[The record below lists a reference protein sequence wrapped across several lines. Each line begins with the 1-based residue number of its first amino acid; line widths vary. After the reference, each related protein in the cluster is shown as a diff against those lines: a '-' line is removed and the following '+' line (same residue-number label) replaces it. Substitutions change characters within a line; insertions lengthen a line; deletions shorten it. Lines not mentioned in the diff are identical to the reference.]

1 IATDDEIVTITVN
14 HINRPPTADAGFDQ
28 IDVRVGTLTT
38 LDGSGSSDPDLDVL
52 TYSWVQTLGTSVT
65 LNTDTDMMPTFT
77 PIIPDMYEFE
87 LTVYDGEYYST
98 VASVQVTVIN
108 AAIPEAITDLN
119 IAINAGSIDL
129 SWSEITLDTDGLVT
143 QMDGYIVYRGTSAYF
158 TPQSSD
164 SIGTTDAFTF
174 TFNDNDLDGADV
186 VGDISSQYFYTV
198 VAFDIYGNRSTT
210 SNRVGEFDYEIITT
224 ATTDYNLICI
234 PFENT
239 GITNADEL
247 IDAIGRSDVLTVNN
261 YQPAS
266 QSFESRFAAGFG
278 VNFATAI
285 GGIYQVNAA
294 NPTIFSVAGQVP
306 APGSVSYPLQT
317 TSTTSF
323 SFLSIP
329 FERELDFLTAQ
340 DMLDNLPGS
349 FNTLNRYDA
358 SSQSYESRF
367 AAGFGVNFT
376 VKAGMPYQA
385 NVAASD
391 IFPGP

>member
-1 IATDDEIVTITVN
+1 LV
-14 HINRPPTADAGFDQ
+14 
-28 IDVRVGTLTT
+28 T
-38 LDGSGSSDPDLDVL
+38 LDGSGSADPDFDLLD
-52 TYSWVQTLGTSVT
+52 YSWVQTLGTPVT
-65 LNTDTDMMPTFT
+65 LSSDIDMMPTFT
-77 PIIPDMYEFE
+77 PAVPDLYEFE
-87 LTVYDGEYYST
+87 LTVFDGQYYSIADT
-98 VASVQVTVIN
+98 VQITTIN
-108 AAIPEAITDLN
+108 AASPEAITDLD
-119 IAINAGSIDL
+119 IAINGGSIDL
-129 SWSEITLDTDGLVT
+129 NWSEIIYDTDGILT
-143 QMDGYIVYRGTSAYF
+143 QMAGYIVYRGTSAYF
-158 TPQSSD
+158 TPQPSD
-164 SIGTTDAFTF
+164 SIGTTDAATFFFT
-174 TFNDNDLDGADV
+174 DNNLNGADV

-198 VAFDIYGNRSTT
+198 VAFDIYGNRSAS

-224 ATTDYNLICI
+224 ATTDYNLVCI
-234 PFENT
+234 PFDST

-278 VNFATAI
+278 VNFEVVT

-306 APGSVSYPLQT
+306 SPGSISYPLQT

-323 SFLSIP
+323 GFLSIP

-340 DMLDNLPGS
+340 DVLDNLPGS

-376 VKAGMPYQA
+376 VRAGMPYQA
-385 NVAASD
+385 NIAADD

>member
-1 IATDDEIVTITVN
+1 VQIT
-14 HINRPPTADAGFDQ
+14 A
-28 IDVRVGTLTT
+28 
-38 LDGSGSSDPDLDVL
+38 
-52 TYSWVQTLGTSVT
+52 
-65 LNTDTDMMPTFT
+65 
-77 PIIPDMYEFE
+77 
-87 LTVYDGEYYST
+87 
-98 VASVQVTVIN
+98 IN
-108 AAIPEAITDLN
+108 AATPEAVSDLN
-119 IAINAGSIDL
+119 IAINGGSLDL
-129 SWSEITLDTDGLVT
+129 SWSEITLDTDGILT
-143 QMDGYIVYRGTSAYF
+143 QMAGYIIYRGTSAYF

-164 SIGTTDAFTF
+164 SIGTADAFTF
-174 TFNDNDLDGADV
+174 AFNDADLNGADV

-198 VAFDIYGNRSTT
+198 VASDIYGNRAAT
-210 SNRVGEFDYEIITT
+210 SNRVGEFDYEIVTT
-224 ATTDYNLICI
+224 ATTDYNLVCI
-234 PFENT
+234 PFENS

-278 VNFATAI
+278 VNFTTAI

-306 APGSVSYPLQT
+306 APGTVSYPLQT

-391 IFPGP
+391 VFPGP